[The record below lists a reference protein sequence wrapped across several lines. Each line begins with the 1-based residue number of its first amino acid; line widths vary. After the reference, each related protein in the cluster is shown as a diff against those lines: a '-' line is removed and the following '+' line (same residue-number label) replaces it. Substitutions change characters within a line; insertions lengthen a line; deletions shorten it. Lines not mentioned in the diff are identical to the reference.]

1 MAVPHHGAHRG
12 GAGGAAI
19 APVIHREKVDAL
31 AGVEGGQFV
40 IISDDLAVA
49 VEEEDG
55 GRGGRGG
62 MEAGPHRHVVGHR
75 DQKVPG
81 FGLGAGEA

>member
-19 APVIHREKVDAL
+19 TPVIHREKIDAL
-31 AGVEGGQFV
+31 ALVEGGQFV
-40 IISDDLAVA
+40 IIGHDLAVA

-55 GRGGRGG
+55 GGGGRRR
-62 MEAGPHRHVVGHR
+62 MKAGPHHHVVGHR
-75 DQKVPG
+75 DEQVPG
-81 FGLGAGEA
+81 CGRGAGWA

>member
-19 APVIHREKVDAL
+19 TPVIHREKVDAL
-31 AGVEGGQFV
+31 ALVEGGQFV
-40 IISDDLAVA
+40 IIGHDLAVA

-55 GRGGRGG
+55 GGGGRGR
-62 MEAGPHRHVVGHR
+62 MKAGPHHHVVGHR
-75 DQKVPG
+75 DEEVPG
-81 FGLGAGEA
+81 FGLGAG